1 MLHIKGIKLEGW
13 CMSTWRIRLSPYNNT
28 VLSKQET
35 TGNKN
40 NCLDEVTRYLLKS
53 RLFIRRSYIIF
64 TNITSHT
71 VDRFWITNVFF
82 LSLVHRAFQ

>member
-40 NCLDEVTRYLLKS
+40 NCLDEVTIFIEIKIVYMKELHNIHEYYKS
-53 RLFIRRSYIIF
+53 
-64 TNITSHT
+64 HC
-71 VDRFWITNVFF
+71 
-82 LSLVHRAFQ
+82 

>member
-53 RLFIRRSYIIF
+53 RLFI
-64 TNITSHT
+64 
-71 VDRFWITNVFF
+71 
-82 LSLVHRAFQ
+82 